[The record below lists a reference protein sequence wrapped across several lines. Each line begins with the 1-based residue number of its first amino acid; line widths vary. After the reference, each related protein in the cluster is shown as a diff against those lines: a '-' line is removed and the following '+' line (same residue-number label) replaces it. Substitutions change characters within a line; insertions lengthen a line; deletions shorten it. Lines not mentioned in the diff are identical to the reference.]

1 MFYPVPSSRPTF
13 KFPDERK
20 LRIVSCA
27 TEDDL
32 ANPTEYDTE
41 GRRCLMVGKD
51 GNTTGLTV
59 GRYAGIVSF
68 HENEDGVV
76 SRELGIY
83 NAGLNLAEPFSDKG
97 DSGSLVW
104 HMRDGQ
110 ARMVGQ
116 LHSGRNKGKTT
127 GNHISY
133 ATPAWYL
140 LEQVKAEYEHAD
152 FYRTEW

>member
-1 MFYPVPSSRPTF
+1 LSFAISAVGAASCFYQPTAH
-13 KFPDERK
+13 PCC
-20 LRIVSCA
+20 I
-27 TEDDL
+27 
-32 ANPTEYDTE
+32 
-41 GRRCLMVGKD
+41 GKD

-68 HENEDGVV
+68 LENELGVV

-83 NAGLNLAEPFSDKG
+83 NSGLNVAEPFSDQG

-104 HMRDGQ
+104 QHMRDGM

-116 LHSGRNKGKTT
+116 LRSGRNKGGST
-127 GNHISY
+127 GNHLTY

-140 LEQVKAEYEHAD
+140 LKQVKAEYKHAD